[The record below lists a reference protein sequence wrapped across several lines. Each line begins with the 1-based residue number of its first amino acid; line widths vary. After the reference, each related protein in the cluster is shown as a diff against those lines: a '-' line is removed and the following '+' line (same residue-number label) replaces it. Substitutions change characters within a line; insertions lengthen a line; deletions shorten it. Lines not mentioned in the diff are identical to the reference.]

1 MKKVARN
8 TTSTLLTKPSKTN
21 SNLNVIITLIFLSS
35 LNIIFHC
42 TALPFDHIK
51 KSSLTSTST
60 SSSASTRFGNKHRSG
75 SLTSRESIEGVSFDD
90 NNSMTSV
97 LRQRK
102 IRGGSDNGEN
112 DNNTNITSS
121 TSTQPQINE
130 STSTSDNNNDQVH
143 QDQEMKQNPEAK
155 VDNDYKPSKI
165 RSAIFPIYGTE
176 VKKFILMGAIK
187 FFVIMALTLTRDT
200 KDTLVVT
207 QCGAEAIAFLKVR
220 IGKNIFCLSFYK
232 VFLLLHLNIISFSR
246 E

>member
-1 MKKVARN
+1 MKKLARN
-8 TTSTLLTKPSKTN
+8 TTSILTKPIKTK
-21 SNLNVIITLIFLSS
+21 SNLNVIIALLFLVS
-35 LNIIFHC
+35 LNSIFHC

-51 KSSLTSTST
+51 KSLLSSSST
-60 SSSASTRFGNKHRSG
+60 SSSTSPRFGNKHRSD
-75 SLTSRESIEGVSFDD
+75 SSTSRESVEGTNFNNNSN

-112 DNNTNITSS
+112 DNNINITSTS
-121 TSTQPQINE
+121 STQPQINE
-130 STSTSDNNNDQVH
+130 STTSDSNNDQVR
-143 QDQEMKQNPEAK
+143 QDQVMKLDPKAK

-220 IGKNIFCLSFYK
+220 IGKYILFSDYAFVSQQY
-232 VFLLLHLNIISFSR
+232 IFSR